1 MLYIQVHATL
11 VIKCFNCLDIMDLFD
26 TEPPHDKIDELI
38 IFSVCNLYVE
48 VLVLELCIR
57 CRIKVSYHFKYNHR
71 NRQKYENKL
80 D

>member
-38 IFSVCNLYVE
+38 IFTVCNLYVE
-48 VLVLELCIR
+48 VLV
-57 CRIKVSYHFKYNHR
+57 
-71 NRQKYENKL
+71 
-80 D
+80 